1 MIEVKVTNGPDFHLL
16 WQAKMNIQTALEAAL
31 NSVPPATFSYA
42 LQYYGASLGYLVSM
56 INETHE
62 SFNSK
67 EAPFFFW
74 EILVN
79 GNISPT
85 GIDNTPLKDG
95 DVVVFDFIPYVASAP
110 AESTLHAKFKA
121 KSSVTS

>member
-1 MIEVKVTNGPDFHLL
+1 MVELKLTNGPDFNLPY
-16 WQAKMNIQTALEAAL
+16 KTGMNIQTALEAAF
-31 NSVPPATFSYA
+31 NSVPPASFSYA
-42 LQYYGASLGYLVSM
+42 LQYYGTSLGYLVSM
-56 INETHE
+56 INETYE

-79 GNISPT
+79 GNVSPT

-95 DVVVFDFIPYVASAP
+95 DSVVFDFIPYIASTP
-110 AESTLHAKFKA
+110 AKSTLHAKFRSKR
-121 KSSVTS
+121 TSGS